1 MMDSISLLLFTLSS
15 SDKDNTKTKIYD
27 KCELV
32 VESAFIPDF
41 CAIGKDEDSCLNGDI
56 DAFTPCTKK

>member
-27 KCELV
+27 NGELV
-32 VESAFIPDF
+32 VESAFIP
-41 CAIGKDEDSCLNGDI
+41 GLVL
-56 DAFTPCTKK
+56 